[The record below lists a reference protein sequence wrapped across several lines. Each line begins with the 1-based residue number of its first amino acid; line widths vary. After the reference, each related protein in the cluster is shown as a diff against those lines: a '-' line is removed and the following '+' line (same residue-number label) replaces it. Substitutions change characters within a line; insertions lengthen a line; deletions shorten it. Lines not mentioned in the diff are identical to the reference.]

1 MTAENLCDF
10 MANEQKNE
18 ICTEEAQQYIEA
30 FEPSGDKRTLS
41 QDGFSHFMMF
51 SDYNSIVNPRSKLVY
66 QDMGQPL
73 SHYWIASSH
82 NTYLLGNQI
91 SGESS
96 IDGYIRALKE
106 GCKCV
111 ERKIFLN
118 HTLFHFKT

>member
-1 MTAENLCDF
+1 
-10 MANEQKNE
+10 
-18 ICTEEAQQYIEA
+18 
-30 FEPSGDKRTLS
+30 
-41 QDGFSHFMMF
+41 MMF
-51 SDYNSIVNPRSKLVY
+51 SDHNSVVNPRSKLVY
-66 QDMGQPL
+66 QDMCQPL

-111 ERKIFLN
+111 ECKIFF
-118 HTLFHFKT
+118 LFMLTVNMVYTDFVFPGESLEENMNPREFFIP